1 MGWAD
6 SMLFSERSGE
16 PVGST
21 GASGAGARPG
31 DESRAGG
38 SSGPKQNGAEGA
50 ASPEPGDDRLRI
62 LRLVQQGKLTP
73 EQGLK
78 LLEALAPPPPP
89 PPTERAG
96 VGVGPRP
103 GGGVSVGSGMGAQ
116 PARGRMLRI
125 RILEEGE
132 DRVNLNIP
140 LGLARSAL
148 RLIPAR
154 AQRHLAGVDLEALL
168 DQIEHGATGKI
179 LVIQDDDESGVE
191 VVVE

>member
-6 SMLFSERSGE
+6 SMLFSEPSGE
-16 PVGST
+16 PAGST
-21 GASGAGARPG
+21 GASGGGARPDG
-31 DESRAGG
+31 PRAGAP
-38 SSGPKQNGAEGA
+38 SGPNQDAAEA
-50 ASPEPGDDRLRI
+50 ASPEPEDDRLRI
-62 LRLVQQGKLTP
+62 LRLVQQGRLTP
-73 EQGLK
+73 EQALK
-78 LLEALAPPPPP
+78 LLEALTPPPPP
-89 PPTERAG
+89 PPAAERAG
-96 VGVGPRP
+96 EGAGPRP
-103 GGGVSVGSGMGAQ
+103 GGGVSVGFAVGAQ